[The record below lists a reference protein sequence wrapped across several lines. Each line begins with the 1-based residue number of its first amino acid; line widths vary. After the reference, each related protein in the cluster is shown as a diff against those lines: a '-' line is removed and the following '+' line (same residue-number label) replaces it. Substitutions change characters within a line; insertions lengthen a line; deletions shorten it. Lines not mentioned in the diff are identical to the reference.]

1 MGKLFDDNG
10 ISIKAHEFFVPDNIY
25 DEIKCIEFTYTE
37 GMKYGIGCV
46 LKLID
51 DEKIISE
58 LKTKLNMLGY
68 KNY

>member
-1 MGKLFDDNG
+1 MDKLFDNKG
-10 ISIKAHEFFVPDNIY
+10 ISIKAHEFFVPDNIQ
-25 DEIKCIEFTYTE
+25 DEIKCMEFTYTE

-46 LKLID
+46 LKLIN

-58 LKTKLNMLGY
+58 LKEKLNMLGY